1 MQGWVLSVSLKG
13 ATGQT
18 AVLPH
23 VLMSSVQRDS
33 LSQRLRESLQA
44 AALASLGEGRW
55 ASAKETVRKC
65 EGSPRR
71 AGKPMTLGKL
81 HYGHPRV

>member
-18 AVLPH
+18 AALPH